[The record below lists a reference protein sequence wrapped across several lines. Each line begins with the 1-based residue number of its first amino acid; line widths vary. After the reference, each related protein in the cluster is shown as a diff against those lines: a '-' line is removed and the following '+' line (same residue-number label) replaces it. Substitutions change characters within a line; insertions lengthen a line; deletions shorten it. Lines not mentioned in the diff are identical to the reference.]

1 MNAKKNTVQRSGVGP
16 LVLLMLLL
24 MLLRTPAL
32 ISAGL
37 INQGSFLLFREQQSL
52 PLLVAPQCMR
62 QLEHVSA
69 VVSFEQALH
78 VNPLNQRAWLYLGR
92 SAWLRGECEL
102 AVSAWQQAIRL
113 SPQDVMAQLEI
124 AHALYASGRTEQ
136 ALMAYRAMRAAG
148 YFYGRGQQAQRAGD
162 LRAALTGYELSM
174 AIASTR
180 RAADPLAVLYL
191 TLMHEPQLAAATWQ
205 KLAAVTDANQADH
218 WWAIGQAAEID
229 KDWDAAVQAYQRAI
243 PLEEDGYQ
251 LYGLYMQAGNVSR
264 YRQSYVEA
272 EHYFE
277 LARVTNPKS
286 IWPYL
291 YLGFME
297 QDRKHYDADL
307 SWYRQAGQV
316 DPQSESPKYYQA
328 ALLWSIGEKSKARDL
343 LAQADAQ
350 NPKNAYVKLYLGLV
364 AHEQGDLAQAIEYLR
379 QAIVL
384 YPGTP
389 VDWMK
394 LLGDWYVQAGRCA
407 DSVAAYQQAL
417 AWQPGDAATL
427 QQFEKIQKVCQ

>member
-1 MNAKKNTVQRSGVGP
+1 
-16 LVLLMLLL
+16 

-32 ISAGL
+32 ISTWL
-37 INQGSFLLFREQQSL
+37 SNQGSLLFFKEQRSF
-52 PLLVAPQCMR
+52 PLSVIPRCAPQ
-62 QLEHVSA
+62 LERFSA
-69 VVSFEQALH
+69 VVPFEQALRF
-78 VNPLNQRAWLYLGR
+78 NPRNQRAWLYLGR
-92 SAWLRGECEL
+92 SAWLRGEC
-102 AVSAWQQAIRL
+102 APAMSAWQQAIYL
-113 SPQDVMAQLEI
+113 SPHDIMVQLEI

-136 ALMAYRAMRAAG
+136 ALAAYRAMWAAG
-148 YFYGRGQQAQRAGD
+148 YFYGRGQQAQKAGD

-174 AIASTR
+174 AIAPTR
-180 RAADPLAVLYL
+180 QAADPLAVLYL
-191 TLMHEPQLAAATWQ
+191 TLMHDPQLAAATWR
-205 KLAAVTDANQADH
+205 KLAAATGANQADH

-229 KDWDAAVQAYQRAI
+229 KDWDTAVQAYQRAF
-243 PLEEDGYQ
+243 PLEEDDYQ
-251 LYGLYMQAGNVSR
+251 LYVLYIQAGNVSR
-264 YRQSYVEA
+264 YRQSYAEA

-277 LARVTNPKS
+277 LARATNPKS

-297 QDRKHYDADL
+297 QDRKHYDAAL
-307 SWYRQAGQV
+307 SWYWQAGQV

-328 ALLWSIGEKSKARDL
+328 ALLWSMGRKLEARDL

-379 QAIVL
+379 QAIAL

-394 LLGDWYVQAGRCA
+394 LLGDWYIQAGHCA
-407 DSVAAYQQAL
+407 DSMAAYRQAL
-417 AWQPGDAATL
+417 EWQPADAATL
-427 QQFEKIQKVCQ
+427 QQFERIQKACQ